1 MQDRNDFSYNRRS
14 DSSSTGEKI
23 FMEGMSLG
31 KYVRKKG

>member
-14 DSSSTGEKI
+14 DSSSTGEKT

-31 KYVRKKG
+31 ICIRKKG